1 MKNELD
7 DCRARL
13 EDHEKDAELL
23 KQLYDNGYLDLDGN
37 PIERN
42 K

>member
-13 EDHEKDAELL
+13 KDHEKDTKLL
-23 KQLYDNGYLDLDGN
+23 KQLYDNGYIDLDGN
-37 PIERN
+37 PIERD